1 MNVAFEVGAE
11 RWRDCCVRTI
21 ASNCEHNS
29 TSSSLE
35 NAHTLRFETR
45 IGVVVGL
52 RFGFPNLEF
61 RFLQRSVGWTG
72 GMQVGNTNLE
82 VLLLL
87 LLSFRAGPHGC
98 AKSID
103 C

>member
-1 MNVAFEVGAE
+1 M
-11 RWRDCCVRTI
+11 RTI
-21 ASNCEHNS
+21 ASICEHNS
-29 TSSSLE
+29 TSSDLK
-35 NAHTLRFETR
+35 NAHTLRFETG

-61 RFLQRSVGWTG
+61 RFLQRLVGWTEETG
-72 GMQVGNTNLE
+72 VGSSNLE
-82 VLLLL
+82 VFLLI
-87 LLSFRAGPHGC
+87 LLSFRARPHGC